1 MINCFSNFKFS
12 LNPIISQIIFYD
24 PIFQNIIQFQHKLLD
39 KLVFEFNEIESIDP
53 DQYKL
58 DIEKICSA
66 SKNEC
71 EISSLPNYLR
81 VLFAMSVRDSSLV
94 ISFRPF
100 CKFSKW
106 KSIKANEIVY
116 NYKIDIIDL
125 DIKPIQKLVT
135 YIEEIKKHG

>member
-1 MINCFSNFKFS
+1 M
-12 LNPIISQIIFYD
+12 
-24 PIFQNIIQFQHKLLD
+24 
-39 KLVFEFNEIESIDP
+39 VFEFNEIESIDP

-81 VLFAMSVRDSSLV
+81 VLFAMSVRDSSLI